1 MPTRPTRPFL
11 ALITVSLLVPAAVL
25 VRGADWPDWRGPAR
39 TGVSTEKNLV
49 NSWSP
54 SGENLAWRVPYGGRS
69 GPVVFGDRLYLQNT
83 SGAGAMEQ
91 ERLMCFN
98 ADTGALLWE
107 YRYNMFTS
115 DVPAHRIAWSSP
127 VVDPASGNV
136 FAISGNGLAMSLSKD
151 GKLLWERS
159 LAEEYGMWT
168 THGGRMS
175 TPIIEADKMIVSG
188 LVFGWGQTA
197 APAHR
202 FIALDKATGQTIWV
216 SAPEGRPTD
225 TIYANPYVADVD
237 GVRMFFSGGSDGAM
251 HALKVA
257 TGEPVWH
264 WDVSKRGLNTAALMV
279 GPDVIVTHSEENL
292 ATNEMG
298 MLAAVPANS
307 KGTLTDKDARW
318 IVRDV
323 QAGYGSPV
331 SDGER
336 IYLVDNGGILFAF
349 DVKTGKQLWTEK
361 LGTIQKS
368 SPVLADGKLY
378 VGTENGKFYIIRPHA
393 DKGEVLD
400 SDQLGTEDNPEA
412 IIGAPAVARG
422 RVYLTTMGATYALGP
437 KGTAPGGAPAAP
449 AVPAASSTPAGGA
462 AATLLVTPTD
472 VIVKPGD
479 AVALTIRAFD
489 AAGRSV
495 AAPATA
501 EWSLDGLKGA
511 VVNGRFTPDAAG
523 GAQAGLVKAT
533 AGALSATARIRVVPP
548 PPWTF
553 DFEDGRET
561 PPPYW
566 VNATGKFAVRDLDG
580 SKVLVKLAE
589 NPFAFAKRCRPFFGG
604 TELSDYTIQSDVRAL
619 ERRRQMGDIGV
630 VAQRYELVLFGS
642 HQRLELQPWQ
652 PETERTA
659 RVPFT
664 WTKDAWYTMKLEV
677 QNLGGG
683 KVRAR
688 GKVWPRGDAEPAAW
702 TIERVDPIGSVKGAA
717 GLYADAPSQAGG
729 GSELY
734 YDNIKV
740 FANKK

>member
-1 MPTRPTRPFL
+1 MSSRPTRPLL
-11 ALITVSLLVPAAVL
+11 ALLTISLLAPAAVL
-25 VRGADWPDWRGPAR
+25 VRGADWPDWRGPGR
-39 TGVSTEKNLV
+39 TGASPEKNLV
-49 NSWSP
+49 NTWSP
-54 SGENLAWRVPYGGRS
+54 TGQNLAWRVPYGGRS

-83 SGAGAMEQ
+83 SGSGAMQQ
-91 ERLMCFN
+91 ERLMSFN
-98 ADTGALLWE
+98 ADTGRLLWE
-107 YRYNMFTS
+107 HRYNLFTS
-115 DVPAHRIAWSSP
+115 DVPAHRVAWSSP
-127 VVDPASGNV
+127 VVDPTSGTV
-136 FAISGNGLAMSLSKD
+136 FAISGNGLAMSLNKD
-151 GKLLWERS
+151 GKVLWERS
-159 LAEEYGMWT
+159 LVEEYGMWT

-175 TPIIEADKMIVSG
+175 TPIIEGDKMIVSG

-202 FIALDKATGQTIWV
+202 FIALDKTNGQTIWV
-216 SAPEGRPTD
+216 SSPEGRPTD

-292 ATNEMG
+292 ATSEMG

-307 KGTLTDKDARW
+307 KGTLTDKDAKW

-393 DKGEVLD
+393 DKAEVLD
-400 SDQLGTEDNPEA
+400 SDQLGTEDSPEP

-422 RVYLTTMGATYALGP
+422 RVYLTTMGATYAIGP
-437 KGTAPGGAPAAP
+437 KTAAGPAAAPAPAAP
-449 AVPAASSTPAGGA
+449 AASAPPAAGTPT
-462 AATLLVTPTD
+462 TLLVTPTD
-472 VIVKPGD
+472 LIVKPGD
-479 AVALTIRAFD
+479 AVPLTIRAFD
-489 AAGRSV
+489 GAGRTV
-495 AAPATA
+495 AAPAA
-501 EWSLDGLKGA
+501 EWSLDGLKGTVA
-511 VVNGRFTPDAAG
+511 GGKFTPDPAA

-533 AGALSATARIRVVPP
+533 AGALSATSRIRVVPA

-561 PPPYW
+561 PPAYW
-566 VNATGKFAVRDLDG
+566 VNATGKFAVRELDG

-589 NPFAFAKRCRPFFGG
+589 NPFAFVKRCRPFFGG
-604 TELSDYTIQSDVRAL
+604 PELSDYTIQSDVRAL
-619 ERRRQMGDIGV
+619 ERRRQMGDVGI

-677 QNLGGG
+677 QNMGGG

-688 GKVWPRGDAEPAAW
+688 GKVWPRGEAEPAAW
-702 TIERVDPIGSVKGAA
+702 TIERVDPIGNVKGAA

-740 FANKK
+740 YGNKK